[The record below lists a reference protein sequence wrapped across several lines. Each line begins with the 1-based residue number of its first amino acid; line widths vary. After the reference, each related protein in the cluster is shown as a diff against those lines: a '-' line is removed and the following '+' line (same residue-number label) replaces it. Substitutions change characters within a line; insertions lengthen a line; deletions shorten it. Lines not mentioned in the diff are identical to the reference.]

1 MNYKRSSN
9 FRHPMILNFIS
20 AGNKC
25 VRPFYSSIAFFI
37 ILVFSCCGKIFPQS
51 TVAQARHP
59 IAIAVQGGAGALKK
73 LALSPDQ
80 EKAYKDTLT
89 LALQAGYAVLQQ
101 GGTSV
106 EAVVAAIKVM
116 EDCTL
121 FNAGRGSVLS
131 HSGTIEMDAAIM
143 NGKNQK
149 AGAVAGVKTIRNP
162 ITAAKKVLDS
172 SKFVL
177 ISGKGAEQFAKD
189 HDLAIVDTSY
199 FFTPYRIMQWK
210 KAIIG
215 DTTPV
220 KSSDTTGMIL
230 PADNSI
236 REDKYGTVGC
246 VAVDRYGNVAAGTST
261 GGIVNKNYDRIGDSP
276 LIGCGTYANNK
287 TCAVSCT
294 GHGEDFI
301 RHVVAYDIS
310 ALMEYRIIS
319 LHDAANYVI
328 KTKLT
333 KSGGSGGCIAIDHF
347 GHIEMPF
354 NTEGMFRGYIN
365 TSGQLKVMIF

>member
-1 MNYKRSSN
+1 MQLIQKLKPHHYRSTGILLLFILLFSFPSTIFSQATTQQAN
-9 FRHPMILNFIS
+9 HP
-20 AGNKC
+20 
-25 VRPFYSSIAFFI
+25 V
-37 ILVFSCCGKIFPQS
+37 
-51 TVAQARHP
+51 
-59 IAIAVQGGAGALKK
+59 AIAVHGGAGSLKK
-73 LALSPDQ
+73 LNLTPQQ
-80 EKAYKDTLT
+80 EQAYKDTLAI
-89 LALQAGYAVLQQ
+89 ALQAGYAILKN

-106 EAVVAAIKVM
+106 DAVAAAIKVM

-121 FNAGRGSVLS
+121 FNAGRGSVLTHNGS
-131 HSGTIEMDAAIM
+131 IEMDAAIM

-162 ITAAKKVLDS
+162 ITLAKMVLDS

-177 ISGKGAEQFAKD
+177 LAGRGAEEFARD
-189 HDLAIVDTSY
+189 HGIAIVDTSY
-199 FFTPYRIMQWK
+199 FFTPYRRLQLQ
-210 KAIIG
+210 KALTG

-220 KSSDTTGMIL
+220 KLNDTTGMIY
-230 PADNSI
+230 PADQN
-236 REDKYGTVGC
+236 EGDKFGTVGC
-246 VAVDRYGNVAAGTST
+246 VAIDRYGNVAAGTST
-261 GGIVNKNYDRIGDSP
+261 GGTVNKNFGRIGDSP

-310 ALMEYRIIS
+310 AMMQYRIIS

-333 KSGGSGGCIAIDHF
+333 QSKGSGGCIAIDRF

-365 TSGQLKVMIF
+365 TRGQLQVMIY